1 MTRVSPSGARAA
13 SLFARDGKGG
23 MVEERPTRA
32 GSPDARMTDAAPAPS
47 PAIPARDRH
56 GNGVLAAFAGPS
68 LPFAALGLPLIVHLP
83 TFFARSLGLPLAA
96 ITAMFF
102 VARILDIGADPF
114 IGMWIDKTRTR
125 IGRFKPWIIAG
136 GLLLMVA
143 TWLCF
148 LPVPGASLP
157 YLAICLVGIYVAFSV
172 VVLAQTSWAAVLSA
186 NYNERS
192 RVYGWW
198 QFGNVVGILLVL
210 LLPVIVAARGGTEA
224 QGVAAMGLFIVVL
237 IPITVGLAV
246 WLLPE
251 PRVVGECH
259 ATLKDYFAFFKLAS
273 IRRLMLTDLL
283 YGLAP
288 GITGALALF
297 YFTTVKAMDLGQA
310 NILIF
315 AYFAAGLAGSPLWSW
330 AALKLGK
337 HRALA
342 LAGLVYA
349 AAYVG
354 VWAAP
359 AGDFGM
365 AVASML
371 LVGLPFPAGQIL
383 IRAMMADIGDEER
396 LESGEDRSAMLFA
409 LMTLTN
415 KLGTALSTVVLLPLA
430 WVGFQQATGATNT
443 ASALNTLSGLFV
455 ILPILLLVAS
465 SLIIRR
471 FPIDE
476 ARQKQV
482 RAALEARDAGAGA
495 ASA

>member
-1 MTRVSPSGARAA
+1 
-13 SLFARDGKGG
+13 
-23 MVEERPTRA
+23 
-32 GSPDARMTDAAPAPS
+32 MTDAAPIDAAPTAPS
-47 PAIPARDRH
+47 SSRH
-56 GNGVLAAFAGPS
+56 SSWILAAFAGPS

-83 TFFARSLGLPLAA
+83 TFFARSLELPLAS
-96 ITAMFF
+96 ITAIFF

-125 IGRFKPWIIAG
+125 IGRFKPWIIGG
-136 GLLLMVA
+136 GLMLMVT
-143 TWLCF
+143 TWICF
-148 LPVPGASLP
+148 MPPPGASLP
-157 YLAICLVGIYVAFSV
+157 LLALCLVGIYVAFSV
-172 VVLAQTSWAAVLSA
+172 VVLAQTSWAAVLSS

-224 QGVAAMGLFIVVL
+224 QGVAAMGLFIVAL
-237 IPITVGLAV
+237 IPVTIAV
-246 WLLPE
+246 AVKFVPE
-251 PRVVGECH
+251 PRAVGECH
-259 ATLKDYFAFFKLAS
+259 ATIKDYFAFFKLAS

-297 YFTTVKAMDLGQA
+297 YFTSVKGMDGGQA

-315 AYFAAGLAGSPLWSW
+315 AYFAAGLVGSPLWSW
-330 AALKLGK
+330 AALRLGK

-342 LAGLVYA
+342 LAGMVYA
-349 AAYVG
+349 TAYIG

-359 AGDFGM
+359 AGSFPL

-430 WVGFQQATGATNT
+430 WVGFQQAAGAPNT
-443 ASALNTLSGLFV
+443 ALALNTLSGLFV
-455 ILPILLLVAS
+455 ILPILLLVVS
-465 SLIIRR
+465 SLVIRR

-476 ARQKQV
+476 ARQKEV
-482 RAALEARDAGAGA
+482 RAALDARDAEA
-495 ASA
+495 AATAPAAEPA